1 MIIFMNT
8 LEISKKVLGKNL
20 KIGNNFS
27 TLCKKKINNVL
38 AKYSAK
44 VLSYTT
50 SLERKKNI
58 YKVKIQVVFR
68 KKIIFSTVGKDLNA
82 NKALDLALNNTSKM
96 VRRYIRRLKVKKKN
110 RLEVLSYKKSLL
122 INLVKD

>member
-1 MIIFMNT
+1 MNT
-8 LEISKKVLGKNL
+8 LLISKKVLGKNL

-27 TLCKKKINNVL
+27 TLCKKRINNIL

-50 SLERKKNI
+50 SLERKKKI
-58 YKVKIQVVFR
+58 YKVKIQVVLR

-110 RLEVLSYKKSLL
+110 RLEVLSYKNSLL